1 MADVDLEALEAG
13 RPERLDR
20 HRDHLGVRL
29 RLVEPE
35 QLHARLVELA
45 HAPEARGLV
54 TEHVGAVG
62 EAVRLRPVAEARG
75 GDAGDLRRHVGA
87 EREHP
92 PGVPVDELEHPLLE
106 RLVRPQG
113 EDVEELERGGHHLP
127 VPPQAEHAKKAL
139 LQAPETGRLVGEV
152 DLHPGRE
159 LRLKVPPVHSMH
171 AREPGKPSEVYGMP
185 RANPATAPRG
195 SVSV

>member
-1 MADVDLEALEAG
+1 M
-13 RPERLDR
+13 
-20 HRDHLGVRL
+20 
-29 RLVEPE
+29 
-35 QLHARLVELA
+35 
-45 HAPEARGLV
+45 
-54 TEHVGAVG
+54 GAV
-62 EAVRLRPVAEARG
+62 AEPGG

-92 PGVPVDELEHPLLE
+92 PGVAVDELEHPLLE

-113 EDVEELERGGHHLP
+113 EDVEELEGGGHHLA
-127 VPPQAEHAKKAL
+127 VTPQAEHAEKAL

-185 RANPATAPRG
+185 PRKSSDGPRA
-195 SVSV
+195 SVSVRLPHRRRRTPFPHHPLDAAVC

>member
-1 MADVDLEALEAG
+1 
-13 RPERLDR
+13 RL
-20 HRDHLGVRL
+20 G
-29 RLVEPE
+29 LVEPE
-35 QLHARLVELA
+35 ELHSRLVELA
-45 HAPEARGLV
+45 HAAEPRGLV
-54 TEHVGAVG
+54 AGDAGATRQEVQ
-62 EAVRLRPVAEARG
+62 LRAVAETRG

-87 EREHP
+87 EGEHP

-113 EDVEELERGGHHLP
+113 QGVEELEGGSHDLA
-127 VPPQAEHAKKAL
+127 VAPQAEHAEKAL

-159 LRLKVPPVHSMH
+159 LRLKVPPVHSMR

-185 RANPATAPRG
+185 SRK
-195 SVSV
+195 SS